1 MADVQVNVKVDA
13 KEADESIKGLTRQ
26 LKQLREQQAKLPEG
40 SAAWKKLGQDI
51 NDLEGRLGDL
61 NDRFNTLRGSGV
73 ERLQSSFGL
82 LREGLTSADFGK
94 AKIALQ
100 GIGQAMSAIPVLLI
114 VTGIMKLIEN
124 FDNLKNSSG
133 LIGKAFTALGDVIDF
148 VGDKFTDFLDLIN
161 VIDKD
166 LDKISEQIDKNA
178 TMLNGLL
185 DDQIR
190 QRENQIKLLQAQ
202 GKDTVNL
209 EKEKQAVI
217 IATNKL
223 IIQQIEASI
232 AAGNKLTEDQQKRLN
247 DARIAIQQAQV
258 EGQIIEA
265 KAEQDKIKKNKELA
279 KQIVADEKTLREKI
293 EQLRIESIKSEE
305 ERDIEK
311 AKYEKKKA
319 LEELNN
325 SKASEEAKA
334 AMRIQINTKFLND
347 LEMAEAKEAER
358 QKKINE
364 EKAKT
369 EEELQKK
376 LDEIKRKETE
386 EQEKRI
392 EKQLNDDIAAANK
405 RIELAR
411 KEALEKAQIAQD
423 SLTSIQALSDIFF
436 SIQQS
441 QNEEGTA
448 EYEKNAKKQF
458 EINKALQIGA
468 AIINGIQSVLA
479 ITSVPDFTL
488 GVASAVRIASQIAL
502 NAASITKIATT
513 KYKSTSTGG
522 GGGGTPRTGGGNT
535 PNVNTPTPPQAQLPN
550 QQGTFIQ
557 DQRVYVLESDISKAQ
572 SRVTRVEE
580 QAKF

>member
-1 MADVQVNVKVDA
+1 MADVQVKVKVDA

-51 NDLEGRLGDL
+51 NELEGRLGDL

-100 GIGQAMSAIPVLLI
+100 GIGQAMNTIPVLLI

-133 LIGKAFTALGDVIDF
+133 LIGQAFTALGEVIDF
-148 VGDKFTDFLDLIN
+148 VGDKFTDFLDLIK

-166 LDKISEQIDKNA
+166 LDKISKQIDKNA

-202 GKDTVNL
+202 GKDTFKL

-223 IIQQIEASI
+223 IIQQIEDSV

-265 KAEQDKIKKNKELA
+265 KAEQDRAKKNAAAAEAAKKAKDEELERKLDLEKQISDANIASAENQQKLNKMIADDEAKERQEKTDKEQAAADAEYNILVEKVKKKKELA
-279 KQIVADEKTLREKI
+279 DT
-293 EQLRIESIKSEE
+293 
-305 ERDIEK
+305 
-311 AKYEKKKA
+311 
-319 LEELNN
+319 
-325 SKASEEAKA
+325 
-334 AMRIQINTKFLND
+334 
-347 LEMAEAKEAER
+347 
-358 QKKINE
+358 
-364 EKAKT
+364 
-369 EEELQKK
+369 
-376 LDEIKRKETE
+376 
-386 EQEKRI
+386 
-392 EKQLNDDIAAANK
+392 
-405 RIELAR
+405 
-411 KEALEKAQIAQD
+411 EALRNQQIRDAEFALASA
-423 SLTSIQALSDIFF
+423 SLNSLQSLSDTFF
-436 SIQQS
+436 SIRLA
-441 QNEEGTA
+441 NL
-448 EYEKNAKKQF
+448 EKGSKKEQEVAKRQF
-458 EINKALQIGA
+458 NINKALSI
-468 AIINGIQSVLA
+468 S
-479 ITSVPDFTL
+479 STL
-488 GVASAVRIASQIAL
+488 ISGFQGVVNALSA
-502 NAASITKIATT
+502 
-513 KYKSTSTGG
+513 KSTIPEPFGQALKVANAVSIGLATAANVAKISAQQFKATGGSTGS
-522 GGGGTPRTGGGNT
+522 GGGTPRTGGGNT
-535 PNVNTPTPPQAQLPN
+535 PNISTPTPPQAQLPN

-580 QAKF
+580 QARF

>member
-133 LIGKAFTALGDVIDF
+133 LLGTAFKAIGTIIDTLT
-148 VGDKFTDFLDLIN
+148 GAIADFTDWIGLTNIESEKLAETQINNAKKIQDAVTERYDAEIRLAKAAGKNTEDLEKQK
-161 VIDKD
+161 VMAVR
-166 LDKISEQIDKNA
+166 QA
-178 TMLNGLL
+178 LL
-185 DDQIR
+185 
-190 QRENQIKLLQAQ
+190 EQIKLKAQAAVLD
-202 GKDTVNL
+202 GELNEEELKNL
-209 EKEKQAVI
+209 DELRKALTESYIQEKEIDLKAKKEQNERNKKANEDALKNLKERQEKEKQELEKEWAE
-217 IATNKL
+217 K
-223 IIQQIEASI
+223 QKQIKDEEAWQEASLEYLRQKDEL
-232 AAGNKLTEDQQKRLN
+232 AAKQK
-247 DARIAIQQAQV
+247 IEYE
-258 EGQIIEA
+258 EGVADA
-265 KAEQDKIKKNKELA
+265 KAFFLSQSAENAE
-279 KQIVADEKTLREKI
+279 I
-293 EQLRIESIKSEE
+293 E
-305 ERDIEK
+305 
-311 AKYEKKKA
+311 YEK
-319 LEELNN
+319 
-325 SKASEEAKA
+325 
-334 AMRIQINTKFLND
+334 D
-347 LEMAEAKEAER
+347 LEA
-358 QKKINE
+358 
-364 EKAKT
+364 
-369 EEELQKK
+369 
-376 LDEIKRKETE
+376 
-386 EQEKRI
+386 
-392 EKQLNDDIAAANK
+392 
-405 RIELAR
+405 AR
-411 KEALEKAQIAQD
+411 KAALEKAQIAQD
-423 SLTSIQALSDIFF
+423 SLTSVQALSDIFF

-488 GVASAVRIASQIAL
+488 GVASAARIAAQIAL

-535 PNVNTPTPPQAQLPN
+535 PNINTPTPPQAQLPN
-550 QQGTFIQ
+550 QQGTFINQQPVWVSVQ
-557 DQRVYVLESDISKAQ
+557 DINKSQ
-572 SRVTRVEE
+572 SRVARVEE
-580 QAKF
+580 QARF

>member
-51 NDLEGRLGDL
+51 NELEGRLGDL

-124 FDNLKNSSG
+124 FDKLKNSSG
-133 LIGKAFTALGDVIDF
+133 LLGTAFKAIGTIIDTLT
-148 VGDKFTDFLDLIN
+148 GAIADFTDWIGITNFESEKLAETQINNAKKIQDAVSERYDAEIRLAKAAGKNTEDLEKQK
-161 VIDKD
+161 VMAVRQ
-166 LDKISEQIDKNA
+166 S
-178 TMLNGLL
+178 LL
-185 DDQIR
+185 
-190 QRENQIKLLQAQ
+190 EQIKLKAQAAVLD
-202 GKDTVNL
+202 GELNEEELKNL
-209 EKEKQAVI
+209 DELRKALTESYIQEKEIDLKSKKEQ
-217 IATNKL
+217 TERNK
-223 IIQQIEASI
+223 
-232 AAGNKLTEDQQKRLN
+232 
-247 DARIAIQQAQV
+247 
-258 EGQIIEA
+258 
-265 KAEQDKIKKNKELA
+265 KA
-279 KQIVADEKTLREKI
+279 ADEK
-293 EQLRIESIKSEE
+293 
-305 ERDIEK
+305 
-311 AKYEKKKA
+311 
-319 LEELNN
+319 
-325 SKASEEAKA
+325 
-334 AMRIQINTKFLND
+334 
-347 LEMAEAKEAER
+347 
-358 QKKINE
+358 KKINDDARRE
-364 EKAKT
+364 QADALAKEIDDDRKAKAKQL
-369 EEELQKK
+369 EDEKFAQEELLK
-376 LDEIKRKETE
+376 LKNQQYADEKEIRNYWQGIAAQENAKIEKEVE
-386 EQEKRI
+386 EQAKR
-392 EKQLNDDIAAANK
+392 EV
-405 RIELAR
+405 ELAR
-411 KEALEKAQIAQD
+411 KAALEKAQIAQD
-423 SLTSIQALSDIFF
+423 SLTSVQALSDIFF
-436 SIQQS
+436 AIQQS

-488 GVASAVRIASQIAL
+488 GVASAARIAAQIAL
-502 NAASITKIATT
+502 NAASIAKIATT

-522 GGGGTPRTGGGNT
+522 GGNPSTPRNNNT

>member
-26 LKQLREQQAKLPEG
+26 LKALREQQAKLPEG

-51 NDLEGRLGDL
+51 NELEGRLGDL

-114 VTGIMKLIEN
+114 VSGIMKLIEN
-124 FDNLKNSSG
+124 FDKLKNSSG
-133 LIGKAFTALGDVIDF
+133 LLGTAFKAIGTIIDTLT
-148 VGDKFTDFLDLIN
+148 GAIADFTDWIGLTNIESEKLAETQINNAKKIQDAVSERYDAEIRLAKAAGKNTEDLEKQK
-161 VIDKD
+161 VMAVRQ
-166 LDKISEQIDKNA
+166 S
-178 TMLNGLL
+178 LL
-185 DDQIR
+185 
-190 QRENQIKLLQAQ
+190 EQIKLKAQAAVLDGELNEEELKNLDELRKALTESYIQ
-202 GKDTVNL
+202 EKEIDLKSKKEQSERNQKANDEYIKGLKEKQERERQEL
-209 EKEKQAVI
+209 EKEQAE
-217 IATNKL
+217 KL
-223 IIQQIEASI
+223 
-232 AAGNKLTEDQQKRLN
+232 KR
-247 DARIAIQQAQV
+247 A
-258 EGQIIEA
+258 
-265 KAEQDKIKKNKELA
+265 
-279 KQIVADEKTLREKI
+279 
-293 EQLRIESIKSEE
+293 KSEE
-305 ERDIEK
+305 EAELAAEEYLRAKDELAAKQKIE
-311 AKYEKKKA
+311 YEEGVA
-319 LEELNN
+319 NA
-325 SKASEEAKA
+325 KASIFNDTVVAAAKA
-334 AMRIQINTKFLND
+334 Y
-347 LEMAEAKEAER
+347 
-358 QKKINE
+358 
-364 EKAKT
+364 
-369 EEELQKK
+369 
-376 LDEIKRKETE
+376 DE
-386 EQEKRI
+386 
-392 EKQLNDDIAAANK
+392 DV
-405 RIELAR
+405 ELAR
-411 KEALEKAQIAQD
+411 KAALEKAQIAKD
-423 SLTSIQALSDIFF
+423 SLASVQALSDIFF
-436 SIQQS
+436 AIQQS

-448 EYEKNAKKQF
+448 EYEKNAKRQF

-488 GVASAVRIASQIAL
+488 GVASAARIAAQIAL

-522 GGGGTPRTGGGNT
+522 GGNPSTPRNNNT
-535 PNVNTPTPPQAQLPN
+535 PNVNTPQPPQAQLPN

>member
-26 LKQLREQQAKLPEG
+26 LKALREQQAKLPEG

-51 NDLEGRLGDL
+51 NELEGRLGDL

-124 FDNLKNSSG
+124 FDKLKNSSG

-305 ERDIEK
+305 QRDIEK
-311 AKYEKKKA
+311 AKYEKEKA
-319 LEELNN
+319 LEELKNL
-325 SKASEEAKA
+325 KASEETKA

-392 EKQLNDDIAAANK
+392 EKQLNDDIEAANK

-436 SIQQS
+436 AIQQS
-441 QNEEGTA
+441 QNKEGTA

-488 GVASAVRIASQIAL
+488 GVASAARIAAQIAL
-502 NAASITKIATT
+502 NAASIAKIATT

-522 GGGGTPRTGGGNT
+522 GGNPSTPRNNNT

>member
-26 LKQLREQQAKLPEG
+26 LKALREQQAKLPEG

-51 NDLEGRLGDL
+51 NELEGRLGDL

-124 FDNLKNSSG
+124 FDKLKNSSG

-305 ERDIEK
+305 QRDIEK
-311 AKYEKKKA
+311 AKYEKEKA
-319 LEELNN
+319 LEELKNL
-325 SKASEEAKA
+325 KASEETKA

-392 EKQLNDDIAAANK
+392 EKQLNDDIEAANK

-436 SIQQS
+436 AIQQS
-441 QNEEGTA
+441 QNKQINFKFEEEYGT
-448 EYEKNAKKQF
+448 K
-458 EINKALQIGA
+458 
-468 AIINGIQSVLA
+468 V
-479 ITSVPDFTL
+479 
-488 GVASAVRIASQIAL
+488 
-502 NAASITKIATT
+502 
-513 KYKSTSTGG
+513 
-522 GGGGTPRTGGGNT
+522 
-535 PNVNTPTPPQAQLPN
+535 
-550 QQGTFIQ
+550 
-557 DQRVYVLESDISKAQ
+557 
-572 SRVTRVEE
+572 
-580 QAKF
+580 

>member
-13 KEADESIKGLTRQ
+13 KEADESIRGLTRQ
-26 LKQLREQQAKLPEG
+26 LKALREQQARLPEG
-40 SAAWKKLGQDI
+40 SAAWKKLGKDI
-51 NDLEGRLGDL
+51 NDLEGQLGDL

-124 FDNLKNSSG
+124 FDKLKNSSG

-325 SKASEEAKA
+325 SKASEETKA

-441 QNEEGTA
+441 QNDEGTA

-522 GGGGTPRTGGGNT
+522 GGTPRTGGGNT
-535 PNVNTPTPPQAQLPN
+535 PNVNTPQPPQAQLPN